1 MFRLAPRRIAPLRFG
16 AGGSV
21 GLISAQGKDLTSR
34 HGEQMETTRR
44 SALRLLTLMLVGCV
58 VLPLA
63 LFGWLAWTTWASEQR
78 SADERLWRALDVLHE
93 HTLKVFQTAEL
104 LLLGVDA
111 LTGDMSDAQISAD
124 APRLHLLL
132 SRMTAQLGE
141 RESIWI
147 VDRNGHPLVTSLAQ
161 APPPGMSLTDRDF
174 FVAQAARDSGTYV
187 GAMAMPK
194 LPGGRPFFAL
204 ARRRSSDEAFA
215 GIVVVT
221 VDPAYLESFYADLGD
236 LGNYFALIRQDGGF
250 LARFPPPPNDEVA
263 RATGIGPE
271 AVVEANPVRGIYTAR
286 STLDGV
292 ERRVSYRRLDGYPVY
307 ILAGIGT
314 ASTLAEWLTAV
325 GSHLVFDL
333 PVTALLIISLLV
345 ALRRTRSLYDEAARR
360 GVLEEELRH
369 TQRMEAIGQL
379 TGGVAHDFNN
389 LLLVILGTVELLR
402 RASGGA
408 ATRGLDTIEAAVR
421 RGERLTRQL
430 LSFARRQTLAPQP
443 VDLGRRIVEL
453 SEMLKQSLR
462 GDIQLAIQAPDSP
475 CAAMV
480 DVAEFE
486 LALLNLAVNARD
498 AMPHGGRLSVAV
510 YQVKLN
516 QGPDGLTGSFVAV
529 AVTDTGAGIPREAL
543 PRVFDPFFTTKE
555 AGKGTG
561 LGLSQVYGFARQSG
575 GTATIDSVP
584 GCGTAVTLYLA
595 ATDLAPAPQISH
607 EAAEHD
613 FGAGRRVLLVEDNSE
628 VAEVSRGY
636 LEQLGFAVRVA
647 SDAED
652 ALGLIESTQPDAV
665 LSDIVMPGAA
675 NGLDLALHL
684 RQLHPELPVVLAT
697 GYSASAEQARREGF
711 TILRKPYDLDSLAL
725 ALRSALARR
734 VTV

>member
-1 MFRLAPRRIAPLRFG
+1 MA
-16 AGGSV
+16 
-21 GLISAQGKDLTSR
+21 SR
-34 HGEQMETTRR
+34 HDGQMETTRR

-58 VLPLA
+58 VLPLT
-63 LFGWLAWTTWASEQR
+63 LFGWLAWTTWTSEQR
-78 SADERLWRALDVLHE
+78 SADERLGRALDVLHE

-104 LLLGVDA
+104 LLLGVNA
-111 LTGDMSDAQISAD
+111 LTRDMSDAQIAAD

-132 SRMTAQLGE
+132 RQMTASLGE

-147 VDRNGHPLVTSLAQ
+147 ADRNGRPLVTSRAQ
-161 APPPGMSLTDRDF
+161 APPPTMSLADRDF
-174 FVAQAARDSGTYV
+174 FVAQAASNAGTYV
-187 GAMAMPK
+187 GAMAMPR
-194 LPGGRPFFAL
+194 LPGGRPFFSL
-204 ARRRSSDEAFA
+204 ARRRSSEDSFG

-221 VDPAYLESFYADLGD
+221 VDPAYLEDFYADLGD
-236 LGNYFALIRQDGGF
+236 LGNYFALVREDGGF
-250 LARFPPPPNDEVA
+250 LARFPVPKEDVPRVA
-263 RATGIGPE
+263 EIGPE
-271 AVVEANPVRGIYTAR
+271 AVVEANPLRGMYTAR

-292 ERRVSYRRLDGYPVY
+292 ERRVGYRKLDGYPVY

-314 ASTLAEWLTAV
+314 AVTRAEWLSAV
-325 GSHLVFDL
+325 GGHLIFDQ
-333 PVTALLIISLLV
+333 
-345 ALRRTRSLYDEAARR
+345 
-360 GVLEEELRH
+360 ELRH
-369 TQRMEAIGQL
+369 SQRLEAIGQL

-389 LLLVILGTVELLR
+389 LLLVILGTVELLRR

-462 GDIQLAIQAPDSP
+462 GDIQLALQIPESS

-480 DVAEFE
+480 DVGEFE
-486 LALLNLAVNARD
+486 LALLILAVNARD
-498 AMPHGGRLSVAV
+498 AMPQGGRLSIAV
-510 YQVKLN
+510 RQMKLHH
-516 QGPDGLTGSFVAV
+516 GPDGLTGSFVAV
-529 AVTDTGAGIPREAL
+529 AVTDSGTGIAREVL

-555 AGKGTG
+555 SGKGTG

-584 GCGTAVTLYLA
+584 EHGTTVTLYLA
-595 ATDLAPAPQISH
+595 ATDLPPATAIPS
-607 EAAEHD
+607 EAAESC
-613 FGAGRRVLLVEDNSE
+613 FGAGRRVLVVEDNSE
-628 VAEVSRGY
+628 VAAVSRGY
-636 LEQLGFAVRVA
+636 LEQLGFAARVA
-647 SDAED
+647 SDAEE
-652 ALGLIESTQPDAV
+652 ALRLIESTQPDAV

-684 RQLHPELPVVLAT
+684 RRLRPELPVVLAT

-711 TILRKPYDLDSLAL
+711 TILRKPYDLDSLAF

>member
-1 MFRLAPRRIAPLRFG
+1 MA
-16 AGGSV
+16 
-21 GLISAQGKDLTSR
+21 SR

-58 VLPLA
+58 VLPLT

-78 SADERLWRALDVLHE
+78 SADERLGRALDVLHE

-104 LLLGVDA
+104 LLLGVNA
-111 LTGDMSDAQISAD
+111 LTREMSDAQIAAD

-132 SRMTAQLGE
+132 RQMTASLGE

-147 VDRNGHPLVTSLAQ
+147 ADRSGRPLVTSSAQ
-161 APPPGMSLTDRDF
+161 APPPTMSVADRDF
-174 FVAQAARDSGTYV
+174 FVAQAASNAGTYV
-187 GAMAMPK
+187 GAMAMPR
-194 LPGGRPFFAL
+194 LPGGRPFFSL
-204 ARRRSSDEAFA
+204 ARRRSSEDSFG

-221 VDPAYLESFYADLGD
+221 VDPAYLEDFYADLGD
-236 LGNYFALIRQDGGF
+236 LGNYFALVREDGGF
-250 LARFPPPPNDEVA
+250 LARFPVPKEDVPQVA
-263 RATGIGPE
+263 GIGPE
-271 AVVEANPVRGIYTAR
+271 AVVEANPLRGMYTAR

-292 ERRVSYRRLDGYPVY
+292 ERRVGYRKLDGYPVY

-314 ASTLAEWLTAV
+314 AVTRAEWLSAV
-325 GSHLVFDL
+325 GGHLIFDL
-333 PVTALLIISLLV
+333 PVTALLIIALLV
-345 ALRRTRSLYDEAARR
+345 ALQRTRSLYDEAARR
-360 GVLEEELRH
+360 GAVEEELRH
-369 TQRMEAIGQL
+369 SQRLEAIGQL

-389 LLLVILGTVELLR
+389 LLLVILGTVELLRR

-462 GDIQLAIQAPDSP
+462 GDIQLALQIPESS

-480 DVAEFE
+480 DVGEFE

-498 AMPHGGRLSVAV
+498 AMPQGGRLSIAV
-510 YQVKLN
+510 RQMKLHH
-516 QGPDGLTGSFVAV
+516 GPDGLTGSFVAV
-529 AVTDTGAGIPREAL
+529 AVTDSGTGIAREVL

-555 AGKGTG
+555 SGKGTG

-584 GCGTAVTLYLA
+584 EHGTTVTLYLA
-595 ATDLAPAPQISH
+595 ATDLPPATAIPS
-607 EAAEHD
+607 EAAESC
-613 FGAGRRVLLVEDNSE
+613 FGAGRRVLVVEDNSE
-628 VAEVSRGY
+628 VAAVSRGY
-636 LEQLGFAVRVA
+636 LEQLGFAARVA
-647 SDAED
+647 SDAEE
-652 ALGLIESTQPDAV
+652 ALRLIEATQPDAV

-684 RQLHPELPVVLAT
+684 RRLRPELPVVLAT
-697 GYSASAEQARREGF
+697 GYSAGAEQARREGF
-711 TILRKPYDLDSLAL
+711 TILRKPYDLDSLAF